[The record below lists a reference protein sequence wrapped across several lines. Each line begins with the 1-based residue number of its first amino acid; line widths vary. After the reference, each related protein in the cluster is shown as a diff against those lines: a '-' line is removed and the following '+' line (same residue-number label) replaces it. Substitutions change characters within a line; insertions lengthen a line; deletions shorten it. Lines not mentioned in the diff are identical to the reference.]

1 MAEIDIKYDIII
13 QIILQ
18 LGFIIVMFIIY
29 TIYVHCR

>member
-18 LGFIIVMFIIY
+18 LGFIIVMFIINKLL
-29 TIYVHCR
+29 